1 MKEKR
6 TENGAFLL
14 TPGKRK
20 FIAMTAS
27 AVGSASRA
35 LFASGDDLGITG
47 YLDSVRTILM
57 AIGAGLLVLSL
68 GTWAVKAIIKKNV
81 DSQDWKAI
89 GVMAMGGVVLII
101 APSLVDAIFG
111 TSLGDTGA

>member
-1 MKEKR
+1 MKE
-6 TENGAFLL
+6 
-14 TPGKRK
+14 GKETRILSSSGK
-20 FIAMTAS
+20 KYLMTIATFTAS
-27 AVGSASRA
+27 MSRV
-35 LFASGDDLGITG
+35 LFAAADDLGITD
-47 YLDSVRTILM
+47 YLDSVRSILM

-81 DSQDWKAI
+81 DTQEWKAI

-111 TSLGDTGA
+111 SSLGETGN